1 MLKNLKKRIY
11 TSIAL
16 ILLLTL
22 MFLNIYILAYFLML
36 IGIFS
41 VLEFF
46 NIISRLQYKKTYKIF
61 FLNFIFTLYIFI
73 LFSTFLTLSFFP
85 HLKILLFIILI
96 TCVSSDIGGY
106 IFGKIFKGPKLT
118 KISPQKTISG
128 SIGSIIFSMS
138 SLSFFIYY
146 FSKNFNFNI
155 LISGVIISIICQ
167 TGDLLFSY
175 LKRKANIKDTGKVLP
190 GHGGILD
197 RVDGILFGVP
207 LGFLIMV
214 IIY

>member
-1 MLKNLKKRIY
+1 MFKNLKKRIY

-46 NIISRLQYKKTYKIF
+46 NIISRLQYNKTYKVF
-61 FLNFIFTLYIFI
+61 FLNFIFTFYIFI

-106 IFGKIFKGPKLT
+106 IFGKILKGPKLT
-118 KISPQKTISG
+118 KISPQKTITG

-155 LISGVIISIICQ
+155 LISGIIISIICQ

-175 LKRKANIKDTGKVLP
+175 LKRKANIKDTGKILP

-207 LGFLIMV
+207 LGF
-214 IIY
+214 

>member
-1 MLKNLKKRIY
+1 
-11 TSIAL
+11 
-16 ILLLTL
+16 
-22 MFLNIYILAYFLML
+22 
-36 IGIFS
+36 
-41 VLEFF
+41 
-46 NIISRLQYKKTYKIF
+46 
-61 FLNFIFTLYIFI
+61 
-73 LFSTFLTLSFFP
+73 
-85 HLKILLFIILI
+85 
-96 TCVSSDIGGY
+96 
-106 IFGKIFKGPKLT
+106 
-118 KISPQKTISG
+118 
-128 SIGSIIFSMS
+128 MS

>member
-46 NIISRLQYKKTYKIF
+46 NIISRLQYNKTYKIF

>member
-46 NIISRLQYKKTYKIF
+46 NIISRLQYNKTYKIF

-85 HLKILLFIILI
+85 HLKLLLFIILI

>member
-46 NIISRLQYKKTYKIF
+46 NIISRLQYNKTYKIF

-106 IFGKIFKGPKLT
+106 IFGKILKGPKLT
-118 KISPQKTISG
+118 KISPQK
-128 SIGSIIFSMS
+128 
-138 SLSFFIYY
+138 
-146 FSKNFNFNI
+146 
-155 LISGVIISIICQ
+155 
-167 TGDLLFSY
+167 LF
-175 LKRKANIKDTGKVLP
+175 
-190 GHGGILD
+190 
-197 RVDGILFGVP
+197 
-207 LGFLIMV
+207 LGL
-214 IIY
+214 